1 MDTGTW
7 GADAELGD
15 TERRVFV
22 SARPV
27 IDYGEDGPPVVRRV
41 GYSLAS
47 WRAGGGPEIS
57 APEIEGEAP
66 LLAIRD
72 G

>member
-15 TERRVFV
+15 SERRVFV

-27 IDYGEDGPPVVRRV
+27 IDYGEDGPPLVRRE

-47 WRAGGGPEIS
+47 WQADGRPEIS

-66 LLAIRD
+66 LLGIRD